1 MFSELVSQSAVAIL
15 AQGEG
20 PSPMDLLIAHLIA
33 AVVFSVV
40 GIIVFCLCLF
50 VMDKLTPF
58 SIIKEIGEDHNQA
71 LGIIIGAIVLGMS
84 IIIAAA
90 ISG

>member
-1 MFSELVSQSAVAIL
+1 
-15 AQGEG
+15 
-20 PSPMDLLIAHLIA
+20 MDLLIAHLIA

-40 GIIVFCLCLF
+40 GIVVFCLCLF
-50 VMDKLTPF
+50 VLDKLTPF